1 MLRPATLLLLVA
13 LSAAGCGTRNPLAPS
28 LGPASDPAALGTFVV
43 RPSDLPSLE
52 DIAARGVPATAADR
66 AVLGALDGPAPAEA
80 EPAATPAVLWN
91 RLIRELG
98 LAAGLPPP
106 LFARDYALVQVAI
119 SDALVAAGEVRR
131 ELPDRSVAAGAA
143 YEVLVYLFPAASGGI
158 AERAAA
164 EVAADDRGLRGHA
177 VRGWLF
183 GRAVGALLVQHGKTD
198 GSDAVFTGPMPSG
211 DGIWT
216 GVNPVLPMCGSW
228 KTWMIQGGDEI
239 QPEPPYPFGSSAD
252 LADVEE
258 VWQVSLHRTADQI
271 AIVHRWADLPPPAI
285 WGDLLD
291 QRIERDRLDA
301 RAAARAHAFLD
312 MTMADAFICCWNTKY
327 TYWTARPF
335 QRRPGLVTV
344 IPTPNF
350 PSYSSGHAT
359 ISAAAAEVMG
369 ELFPA
374 EREYFRAQAEEAAIS
389 RLWGGIHFRHDN
401 EQGLAAGRR
410 IGARVVALMRSSGPG
425 GALAAAR

>member
-1 MLRPATLLLLVA
+1 MLRPATLSLLVA
-13 LSAAGCGTRNPLAPS
+13 LFAAGCGTRNPLAPS
-28 LGPASDPAALGTFVV
+28 PRAAQDPAALGTFMV
-43 RPSDLPSLE
+43 RSSDLPNLE
-52 DIAARGVPATAADR
+52 DIAARGVAATAADR
-66 AVLGALDGPAPAEA
+66 AVLGALGGPAAA
-80 EPAATPAVLWN
+80 RAGPAATPAVLWS
-91 RLIRELG
+91 RLTTALG
-98 LAAGLPPP
+98 LAARLPPP
-106 LFARDYALVQVAI
+106 LFARDCALVQVAI
-119 SDALVAAGEVRR
+119 SDALVAADGGRR
-131 ELPDRSVAAGAA
+131 GLPDRSVAAGAA
-143 YEVLVYLFPAASGGI
+143 YEVLVYLFPARTDEI
-158 AERAAA
+158 ADLAAA

-183 GRAVGALLVQHGKTD
+183 GRAVGSLLVQRGKTD
-198 GSDAVFTGPMPSG
+198 GSDAVYTGPMPSG

-216 GVNPVLPMCGSW
+216 GTNPVLPMCGTW
-228 KTWMIQGGDEI
+228 KTWMIHDGGEF
-239 QPEPPYPFGSSAD
+239 QPEPPYSFGSAAD
-252 LADVEE
+252 LAEVEE
-258 VWQVSLHRTADQI
+258 VWQVSLHRTAEQI

-291 QRIERDRLDA
+291 QRIERDGLDA

-312 MTMADAFICCWNTKY
+312 MTMADAFVCCWKTKY

-350 PSYSSGHAT
+350 PSYSSGHST
-359 ISAAAAEVMG
+359 ISAAAAEVLG

-401 EQGLAAGRR
+401 DQGLAAGRR
-410 IGARVVALMRSSGPG
+410 IGARVVGMMRAFGAG